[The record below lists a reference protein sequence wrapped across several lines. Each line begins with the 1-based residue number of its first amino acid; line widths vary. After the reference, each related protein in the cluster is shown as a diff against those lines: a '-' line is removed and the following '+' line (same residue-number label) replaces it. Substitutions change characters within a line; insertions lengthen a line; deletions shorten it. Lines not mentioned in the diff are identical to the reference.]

1 VKWDIFLNRR
11 KEKGRRKKDEID
23 EVIEIIEKYAPK
35 KYRSERDAFYYNYRI
50 MAPYPK
56 PLLSLL
62 RAVSQKRLLNG
73 DYSEFVQELFAKL
86 KAFYDPK
93 DRLSLA
99 EATEDT
105 NLKRKFRELFLF
117 FYDKGDISEQ
127 DMQGWLKEIR

>member
-1 VKWDIFLNRR
+1 
-11 KEKGRRKKDEID
+11 
-23 EVIEIIEKYAPK
+23 
-35 KYRSERDAFYYNYRI
+35 